1 MIIGFQKDKQGKLQ
15 AGFYEE
21 FSHHIIPYEQCLLHP
36 EICDAILHTITTLMI
51 KLRIEPYDEDK
62 RRGLLRHV
70 VIRYGMVSK
79 QIMVVL
85 VINQQIFPARK
96 AFVQELLKKHP
107 QITTIVQNVN
117 TRKTSI
123 VLGEQERILYGPG
136 YIEDTLCGLQF
147 RISAKS
153 FYQINHEQ
161 CEVLYKKGMEL
172 LQLTGK
178 ETVLDAYCGDWNRL
192 ACMQHR
198 FAKQVIGVEAE

>member
-1 MIIGFQKDKQGKLQ
+1 
-15 AGFYEE
+15 
-21 FSHHIIPYEQCLLHP
+21 
-36 EICDAILHTITTLMI
+36 MI

-62 RRGLLRHV
+62 RKGLLRHV
-70 VIRYGMVSK
+70 VIRYGMLSK

-85 VINQQIFPARK
+85 VINQQVFPARK

-161 CEVLYKKGMEL
+161 CEVLYK
-172 LQLTGK
+172 
-178 ETVLDAYCGDWNRL
+178 
-192 ACMQHR
+192 
-198 FAKQVIGVEAE
+198 